1 MSLFNTLKE
10 KRKAR
15 RNEKELYDKMQTRFM
30 KIDQIKKERVGR
42 IYKYKY
48 RGTKPTGE
56 IILITQETFDIQ
68 PYKKGDILAYYE
80 DTKQVRDPVL
90 LETDMG
96 GRGNYAKW
104 NTFKEVRYMFFH
116 RNILYYI
123 IDKNETHLLVQN
135 IKNGTSCYYTPKELD
150 KIAEKNKLTVVCGNK
165 KITGR
170 GWDKFGIENIEP
182 CEYLHF

>member
-1 MSLFNTLKE
+1 MGFFGKVIEN
-10 KRKAR
+10 RRAR
-15 RNEKELYDKMQTRFM
+15 QYEKEMYDKMQTRFM

-42 IYKYKY
+42 VYKYKY

-56 IILITQETFDIQ
+56 IIIITQETFDVQ

-80 DTKQVRDPVL
+80 DTKQVRDPIL

-96 GRGNYAKW
+96 GKGTYVKW
-104 NTFKEVRYMFFH
+104 NTFKEVRYMFD
-116 RNILYYI
+116 RSIIYYI
-123 IDKNETHLLVQN
+123 IDKNNDCLIIHN
-135 IKNGTSCYYTPKELD
+135 IKTGMSGQYTPKELD
-150 KIAEKNKLTVVCGNK
+150 RIAEQNKLTIVSGNK

-170 GWDKFGIENIEP
+170 GWNKLGIENIEP